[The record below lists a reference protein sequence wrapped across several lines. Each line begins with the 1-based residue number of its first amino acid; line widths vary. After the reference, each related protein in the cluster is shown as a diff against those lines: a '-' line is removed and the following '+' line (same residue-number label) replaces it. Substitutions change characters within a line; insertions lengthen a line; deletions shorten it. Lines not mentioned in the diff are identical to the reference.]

1 MKVSINMLTS
11 GKLLPDG
18 PTTDQRIF
26 FDFNPSSVLV
36 FSLLH
41 MDFLDDGVC
50 LRGRLQLNG
59 AHEYSKQNLAHLVS
73 SYCVL

>member
-1 MKVSINMLTS
+1 MKMSSDMLTS

-18 PTTDQRIF
+18 PTMDQRIF
-26 FDFNPSSVLV
+26 FDFTPSSVLV